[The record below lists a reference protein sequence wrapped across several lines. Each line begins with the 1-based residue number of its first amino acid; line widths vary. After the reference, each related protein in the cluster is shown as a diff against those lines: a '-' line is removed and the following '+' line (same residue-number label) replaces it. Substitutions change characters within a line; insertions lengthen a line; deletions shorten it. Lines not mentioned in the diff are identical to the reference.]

1 MHFSAD
7 QAVLLLLTLGGPP
20 LAHRSPCGAVVLK
33 KPDGDGVLGDA
44 CNAWVEKYHLEPTDD
59 DIREMR
65 QAFGKEPRFL
75 ELSDEN
81 RATLFRGVLPVRRVN
96 ETYRDLSAAGKEE
109 PDPMRA
115 ALEKFVDL
123 AKENPGHLGAVARRW
138 AERLGIEQGW
148 PAQLR
153 MVSFLVAAADVAQIS
168 RTVAGEPRPR
178 DERNTRKRRT
188 KAETDGIV
196 AILKKVGVNIDGET
210 IGKSKEAQLAG
221 AIVGYTSGKKLSGNS
236 FVKRLDRMEDA
247 DLS

>member
-1 MHFSAD
+1 M
-7 QAVLLLLTLGGPP
+7 
-20 LAHRSPCGAVVLK
+20 
-33 KPDGDGVLGDA
+33 
-44 CNAWVEKYHLEPTDD
+44 
-59 DIREMR
+59 
-65 QAFGKEPRFL
+65 
-75 ELSDEN
+75 
-81 RATLFRGVLPVRRVN
+81 
-96 ETYRDLSAAGKEE
+96 YRDLSAAGKEE

-153 MVSFLVAAADVAQIS
+153 MVSFLAAAADVAQIS

-196 AILKKVGVNIDGET
+196 SVLKEAGVNVDSET
-210 IGKSKEAQLAG
+210 KGKSKEAR
-221 AIVGYTSGKKLSGNS
+221 LSGAA
-236 FVKRLDRMEDA
+236 FIKRLLRAEEEVP
-247 DLS
+247 